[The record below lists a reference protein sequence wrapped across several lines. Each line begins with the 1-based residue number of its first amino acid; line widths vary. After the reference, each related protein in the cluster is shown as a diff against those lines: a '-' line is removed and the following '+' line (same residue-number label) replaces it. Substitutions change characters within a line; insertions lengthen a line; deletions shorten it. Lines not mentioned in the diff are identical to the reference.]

1 MKLTR
6 FIAAAAVA
14 LLPLGASATNLII
27 PAAGTG
33 PGANGSTWQ
42 TELTLHNA
50 SGRVASVIMTF
61 HDTDGAD
68 RTFTQLV
75 RPRQTLT
82 LKDVVRTVFLRDA
95 AVGAITITDTD
106 SDPLNLAV
114 TSRTSNVTANGE
126 LSQDIP
132 AIEAS
137 RAAKVGDLTA
147 ITGPSSVAS
156 FRFNFGVYA
165 ASDATVH
172 WELLRADGTSAG
184 AVDVS
189 YEGGTH
195 IQYNAGV
202 MSLFGTTPR
211 DNDVVHASVLKGSA
225 VFYGSVI
232 DQRSGDP
239 SFVPG
244 VLARVDPRVRL
255 VGVDRN
261 QNGSVDIADED
272 KNGVLDAAIE
282 SNTYGFP
289 TFFRIVVEADG
300 NAEVTYEILSS
311 SADARLVDANGMVQ
325 LVPGAA
331 LKGSTG
337 ELVVRVTAAGQSSV
351 ITIPLKF
358 V

>member
-14 LLPLGASATNLII
+14 LLPVAAGATNLII

-61 HDTDGAD
+61 HDTEGAE

-82 LKDVVRTVFLRDA
+82 LQDVVRTVFLRDA

-114 TSRTSNVTANGE
+114 TSRTANVTANGE

-132 AIEAS
+132 AVEAS

-147 ITGPSSVAS
+147 ITGPASVS
-156 FRFNFGVYA
+156 NFRFNFGVYA
-165 ASDATVH
+165 VSDATVH

-184 AVDVS
+184 ALDVS
-189 YEGGTH
+189 YQGGTH

-202 MSLFGTTPR
+202 SALFGATPR
-211 DNDVVHASVLKGSA
+211 DNDVVHASVTKGAA

-232 DQRSGDP
+232 DQRNGDP

-261 QNGSVDIADED
+261 QNGSIDIADAD

-282 SNTYGFP
+282 ANTYGFP
-289 TFFRIVVEADG
+289 TFFRIVVEADN
-300 NAEVTYEILSS
+300 NADVTYEILSS
-311 SADARLVDANGMVQ
+311 PADAALVDGNGMVQ
-325 LVPGAA
+325 LIPGVA
-331 LKGSTG
+331 LKGTSG
-337 ELVVRVTAAGQSSV
+337 ELVVRVTAAGQSSIV
-351 ITIPLKF
+351 RIPVKF